1 MSLRKIAL
9 LFAGPA
15 GSGKDTSAKVLV
27 DRLHFHR
34 YAIAD
39 QLKDIV
45 SEITRVPRDYF
56 DDVSRKDAKL
66 PDLGESPRDLCIRIG
81 TVTLRKHFGDSVFV
95 DSLVRRM
102 TEDRIVVTD
111 VRFQSD
117 YENLRAGL
125 EAKGY
130 KVRLIQLVPVEHDG
144 MTSWTT
150 DASVHD
156 VHTDITHYDALV
168 ESRHGLIGD
177 LESRVMHYVMTEFL
191 EDLVDV

>member
-1 MSLRKIAL
+1 MSLRKFAV

-27 DRLHFHR
+27 DRLHFKR

-39 QLKDIV
+39 QLKDII

-56 DDVSRKDAKL
+56 DDLSRKDTRL
-66 PDLGESPRDLCIRIG
+66 PEFGESPRDLCIRIG
-81 TVTLRKHFGDSVFV
+81 TGTLRKHLGDSIFV
-95 DSLVRRM
+95 HSLVRRI
-102 TEDRIVVTD
+102 TEDRVVVTD
-111 VRFQSD
+111 IRFQSD
-117 YENLRAGL
+117 YECLRTGL

-156 VHTDITHYDALV
+156 VRSDITHYDALV
-168 ESRHGLIGD
+168 ESRRGQIGD
-177 LESRVMHYVMTEFL
+177 LESRVMHYVTT
-191 EDLVDV
+191 DVLI